1 MQRPMRHPT
10 RLAVLAAAAAISAC
24 GGGGDDAPVTPPV
37 VTPPVVTPPAPTT
50 TPVAITVMDG
60 LLQNALVCLDA
71 NKNGACDAGETQA
84 RTGANGQATLE
95 VPNADVGKYPVVAV
109 VGTDA
114 IDADSGAVA
123 TAYLLKAPADRPA
136 VVSPWSTLVQEQ
148 IATLGFST
156 AEAEKLVKS
165 QAGLQVSPLSDYA
178 AQRATDAGAAT
189 ASRAARALVAAMQQ
203 QLQALLPLAG
213 QPDAGGVVMAAA
225 DIQATVLDKLSF
237 MAVSA
242 VSRASRSALAQP
254 CADPASAA
262 CNQAITAAGTA
273 LADEVLLKPAS
284 LPQFAEV
291 RRLFAAAAATTGP
304 TRPQVAG
311 YLLDSVNAGDANNWF
326 YRALITS
333 AAGATPD
340 ANGLYSNVDQR
351 RRNTNGT
358 IADYS
363 LVSSPA
369 DQSRLHWN
377 GSSWQ
382 ACVVGSGSK
391 LTPLDAGGLSR
402 ADNCDRLSFSVI
414 RRVDVDISGQPM
426 AAVVARIRA
435 TRVGA
440 AGFGGPPAGYTGT
453 PPALGNAVFPA
464 GSMLVHRAATD
475 VDHAFLYNPVDANSL
490 VRVYSAEVA
499 AGGDARNGGTPAC
512 AVVANQTSAEAD
524 SLETM
529 IARNR
534 GTPCVFGQSATAV
547 DGNQITS
554 PDPNEWSGQ
563 STLAIATLG
572 SAALNVTPHTA
583 FATSNTL
590 IRLAFTGAGQVRYYG
605 CLQRWDGSPRNC
617 TAIGT
622 GTYTITTLG
631 DARVLTLGNAPG
643 QTAPLDYERVFVE
656 RAGKVYVGQRNKEGF
671 FYQPRLNGTAG
682 NALLTQ
688 LGVPQV
694 SVP

>member
-10 RLAVLAAAAAISAC
+10 RLAALAAAAAISAC

-71 NKNGACDAGETQA
+71 NKNGACDTGETQA

-136 VVSPWSTLVQEQ
+136 LVSPWSTLVQEQ

-165 QAGLQVSPLSDYA
+165 QAGLQVSPLSDYV

-273 LADEVLLKPAS
+273 LAGEVLLTPAS

-304 TRPQVAG
+304 SRPHAAG
-311 YLLDSVNAGDANNWF
+311 YLLDTVNAGDANNWF

-340 ANGLYSNVDQR
+340 ANGLYSNVDLR
-351 RRNTNGT
+351 RRNINGT
-358 IADYS
+358 IEDYS

-369 DQSRLHWN
+369 NQGDLHWN
-377 GSSWQ
+377 GSSWK
-382 ACVVGSGSK
+382 ACAVGGGAK

-402 ADNCDRLSFSVI
+402 ADNCDKRVFSVI

-426 AAVVARIRA
+426 AAVLARIRA

-440 AGFGGPPAGYTGT
+440 AGFGGPPAWYTGT

-464 GSMLVHRAATD
+464 GSMLAHRAAAD
-475 VDHAFLYNPVDANSL
+475 VDAAILYTPDANNR
-490 VRVYSAEVA
+490 VRVSPAEVA

-512 AVVANQTSAEAD
+512 AVVANQTTAEAD
-524 SLETM
+524 SLETV

-534 GTPCVFGQSATAV
+534 GTPCVFGQSATVV

-563 STLAIATLG
+563 STLAIGTLG
-572 SAALNVTPHTA
+572 SAALNVTPRTA
-583 FATSNTL
+583 FATTNTL

-643 QTAPLDYERVFVE
+643 QTAPLTERVFVE
-656 RAGKVYVGQRNKEGF
+656 RAGKVYVGSRAKDGF
-671 FYQPRLNGTAG
+671 FYVPRLNGTAG